1 MDDRLSCQVRDVFAL
16 YQRRVFCVVFSSAAR
31 QAAEQAA
38 RVWKWNARDAASDSD
53 RAGGGK
59 RWVNHLQ
66 WSGRELHAVF
76 AEFLQALLGL
86 GSLGVELDI
95 AKGQLQRRKEY
106 CAASLKQT
114 LGCVSTFLANQMC
127 TASRGRCCC
136 GCGSVQ
142 CCVRCPTSMWDPFS
156 MPMPST
162 QMDFLALFDGNE
174 AAAFEAHKLRAYL
187 DKQHDHETAAM
198 RNRLLQDVHLRDTKI
213 EYLKQQLQAVLGVGD
228 AASAMDDEPRY
239 GFGRRQS
246 RAAASSSYRGGHPVF
261 QGRRATRSPSM
272 APLSRQSVS
281 SDSVAAA
288 ATRGLLG
295 VAKPETAS
303 ATTNTSGVVVVDTS
317 DPAAAKRALAS
328 LRELCG
334 EADTIDRSL
343 RMSPPHTPRAVVLAS
358 VERTLMRPR
367 QSSGVQSPRK
377 RVVLFVTED
386 ALTLAS
392 PPPLTQE
399 SHTQVEWIVPSKTP
413 VAGRDAKSAAARAEA
428 APKKAKRNAK
438 SRASKAEVAYSI
450 AVTSCDAA
458 ADKTPP
464 PTPTPPPS
472 PPHTLAADVASARES
487 PADVPKAPPP
497 ARKVAFVSGPDDVL
511 PPCETHADGEEEV
524 QEQEQEQEVQVQE
537 AACAIDIDDVQA
549 NFADEPAAAEVVVPQ
564 VGAEEPEHE
573 DEETGEECA
582 VPCVKSLEASVA
594 SEEPE
599 RTEEPDDAASLSSDK
614 PPDVCPEQVSNE
626 RGDNEPAGGQA
637 ADAPASGGYG
647 GSSHAKACMRVVLAP
662 KVINGIDEAT
672 REVLAEPFPLAAV
685 KGDFPARYPLCRH
698 TPTKESAESNRS
710 SNPQALTVAGG
721 REHPRAAIRI
731 PHVDID
737 LCLAHKQARGE
748 MNAAVRR
755 RSSNTTAEIADKV
768 YKRALALIQASKGRR
783 PTSSGAGVKVADAAV
798 HTGEV
803 VYNSPH
809 RAHTGLDT
817 LSTMCADPREGT
829 FDRQK
834 KSSNLTRQSE
844 KLLSKRLRIGVH
856 ECGAPSF
863 TLTRVARTQKRAHIY
878 EGVRNA

>member
-1 MDDRLSCQVRDVFAL
+1 MDDRLSRQVRDVFAL
-16 YQRRVFCVVFSSAAR
+16 YQRRVFCVVFSSTAR
-31 QAAEQAA
+31 QAAAQAA
-38 RVWKWNARDAASDSD
+38 RVWKWNAREAASD
-53 RAGGGK
+53 RGGGSK
-59 RWVNHLQ
+59 QWVNHLQ

-95 AKGQLQRRKEY
+95 TKGQLQRRKEY
-106 CAASLKQT
+106 CTTSLKQT

-127 TASRGRCCC
+127 SSSRGRCCC

-142 CCVRCPTSMWDPFS
+142 CCARCPTNMWDPFS

-174 AAAFEAHKLRAYL
+174 AAAFEAHKLRAFL

-272 APLSRQSVS
+272 APLARQSVS

-295 VAKPETAS
+295 ASPAAKPDTAS
-303 ATTNTSGVVVVDTS
+303 ATTNTSDVVVVDTS
-317 DPAAAKRALAS
+317 DAAAVKRTLAT
-328 LRELCG
+328 LKELYREAETL
-334 EADTIDRSL
+334 DRSL
-343 RMSPPHTPRAVVLAS
+343 KMSPPQTPRVVVLS
-358 VERTLMRPR
+358 STERTLVRP
-367 QSSGVQSPRK
+367 QQMSESQSPRK
-377 RVVLFVTED
+377 RVVLFVAED

-399 SHTQVEWIVPSKTP
+399 SHTQVEWIVPAKEP
-413 VAGRDAKSAAARAEA
+413 VATREARSSASRAEA
-428 APKKAKRNAK
+428 APKKAKRSAK
-438 SRASKAEVAYSI
+438 SRASKVEVSYSI
-450 AVTSCDAA
+450 AVTTCDAA
-458 ADKTPP
+458 ADKPP
-464 PTPTPPPS
+464 PTSTPPTS
-472 PPHTLAADVASARES
+472 PPHTLAADVVSACAS
-487 PADVPKAPPP
+487 PALQPADDVPPPP
-497 ARKVAFVSGPDDVL
+497 PTRKVAFVSGPDDV
-511 PPCETHADGEEEV
+511 PPLCEKRADSEAQGREPELEA
-524 QEQEQEQEVQVQE
+524 QVAE
-537 AACAIDIDDVQA
+537 AACAIDIDDVEA
-549 NFADEPAAAEVVVPQ
+549 NFADDPAVAEVVVPQ

-573 DEETGEECA
+573 DEATGEMRAAPCA
-582 VPCVKSLEASVA
+582 ESLEVSVV
-594 SEEPE
+594 SKEP
-599 RTEEPDDAASLSSDK
+599 DAASLSSSDK
-614 PPDVCPEQVSNE
+614 PSDVCPEPVPDE
-626 RGDNEPAGGQA
+626 RSDNEPSDGQA
-637 ADAPASGGYG
+637 ADVPAPSAHG
-647 GSSHAKACMRVVLAP
+647 GSSHSKSCMRVVLAP

-685 KGDFPARYPLCRH
+685 KGDFPARFPLCRH
-698 TPTKESAESNRS
+698 TPVKESAENNRS
-710 SNPQALTVAGG
+710 SNPQALPVSGV
-721 REHPRAAIRI
+721 REQSRAAIRI

-755 RSSNTTAEIADKV
+755 RSSNATAEIADKV

-783 PTSSGAGVKVADAAV
+783 PASSEGAQVADVAV

-817 LSTMCADPREGT
+817 LSTMCADPREAT

-834 KSSNLTRQSE
+834 KSTNLTRQSE

-878 EGVRNA
+878 EGVRSA